1 MSLTTLSAQTVAE
14 IVSKHINALGGEDK
28 LSKLKSAQIVATV
41 AVATFEVKGTT
52 TVLQNKGIRIEQ
64 EIQGMKMIQAFDG
77 NTAWAVNPMLDGGK
91 AVKLPAEQSA
101 NLKEQMDLT
110 GLYNYKEKGYKV
122 EFKGE
127 DIHQGEPVYVISVTM
142 PDGNAATNFLSKNTY
157 LTLKTTIKILGEDGN
172 EVESNIYTSDYKVVD
187 GIVTPHSI
195 EIDGTGTP
203 GVIKTHITSVRYNID
218 IDPSIFTFPGN

>member
-1 MSLTTLSAQTVAE
+1 KKIPVFFLSLAMSLTTLSAQTVAE

-110 GLYNYKEKGYKV
+110 GLYNYK
-122 EFKGE
+122 
-127 DIHQGEPVYVISVTM
+127 
-142 PDGNAATNFLSKNTY
+142 
-157 LTLKTTIKILGEDGN
+157 
-172 EVESNIYTSDYKVVD
+172 
-187 GIVTPHSI
+187 
-195 EIDGTGTP
+195 
-203 GVIKTHITSVRYNID
+203 
-218 IDPSIFTFPGN
+218 